1 MAGVMIV
8 IIIAELERVIPIRAA
23 IAFSKAL
30 TLN

>member
-8 IIIAELERVIPIRAA
+8 ILIAELERVILIRAA
-23 IAFSKAL
+23 IAFGKAL

>member
-8 IIIAELERVIPIRAA
+8 IELDRVILIRAA
-23 IAFSKAL
+23 ITFGKAL